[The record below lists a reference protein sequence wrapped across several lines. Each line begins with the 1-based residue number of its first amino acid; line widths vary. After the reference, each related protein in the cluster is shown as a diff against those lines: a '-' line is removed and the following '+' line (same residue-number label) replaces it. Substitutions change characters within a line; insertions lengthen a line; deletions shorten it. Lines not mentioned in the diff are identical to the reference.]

1 MRSTSLPYS
10 RDGSFAD
17 ILRTELRQL
26 IADSAHMLVWWVAM
40 TALAAVAAI
49 GAKGSGYHQLGI
61 AALLT
66 SATLPDGLYFCIHAN
81 QSLYSG
87 APCHCGSVGSF
98 R

>member
-1 MRSTSLPYS
+1 VRSTSLPYS

-17 ILRTELRQL
+17 ILGTELRQL
-26 IADSAHMLVWWVAM
+26 IADSAHMLVWWAAM

-66 SATLPDGLYFCIHAN
+66 SATLFVLLALIEVLWRFLHTIAE
-81 QSLYSG
+81 SLRRNST
-87 APCHCGSVGSF
+87 SN
-98 R
+98 